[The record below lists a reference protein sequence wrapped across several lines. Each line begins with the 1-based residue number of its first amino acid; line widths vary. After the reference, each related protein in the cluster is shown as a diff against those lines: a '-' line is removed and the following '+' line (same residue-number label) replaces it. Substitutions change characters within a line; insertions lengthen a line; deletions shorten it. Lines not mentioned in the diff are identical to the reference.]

1 MVRKCAYEAVST
13 DREITQTYIH
23 FARKKDV
30 PFTFVFN
37 PSDLEKI
44 SSSHIKKATIGTVIR
59 MRINQC
65 MLAFGSE
72 MIRRELV
79 FSVLPGHW
87 CIRKREKKTHICFA
101 KNYLHVKYFKLVT
114 FVYLFV
120 SCWGFSWLYFWGVI
134 WVFSLFF
141 IIYIFQ

>member
-1 MVRKCAYEAVST
+1 MCEDKKKMVRKCAYEAVST

-87 CIRKREKKTHICFA
+87 CIRKREKKNSHMFC
-101 KNYLHVKYFKLVT
+101 
-114 FVYLFV
+114 
-120 SCWGFSWLYFWGVI
+120 
-134 WVFSLFF
+134 
-141 IIYIFQ
+141 